1 VVKRNEEKME
11 DDRDYTDYMQ
21 VKQQPSWLGDSTNE
35 RKNNQTAD
43 ANDNFIK
50 NSSDDYDNNFQNENV
65 PHDHHS
71 SENGTDHYKS
81 VGSNVLG
88 AS

>member
-1 VVKRNEEKME
+1 ME

-65 PHDHHS
+65 PHDHKVMFF
-71 SENGTDHYKS
+71 NDLAKVKVKFCNMTC
-81 VGSNVLG
+81 
-88 AS
+88 